1 MRIMVCQ
8 MGGCAGKEVREIK
21 MSIMERLIQ
30 KYDVNLVARM
40 ELNFNWSKVNSSAN
54 LASWLHQ
61 EERETRS
68 ITAHNTQEQD
78 AIFSRRQPGG
88 TGMICRSEFIQYCWK
103 ESARPSACLPLIS
116 NLSVI
121 PTGCPKAFWVT
132 SKSAVQ

>member
-1 MRIMVCQ
+1 

-21 MSIMERLIQ
+21 MSIMEKLIQ
-30 KYDVNLVARM
+30 KYDVNLVACM

-78 AIFSRRQPGG
+78 AVS
-88 TGMICRSEFIQYCWK
+88 
-103 ESARPSACLPLIS
+103 
-116 NLSVI
+116 
-121 PTGCPKAFWVT
+121 
-132 SKSAVQ
+132 SKH